1 MFLKLGDLIKSLK
14 HIVSFVLVAFS
25 LSTEMHDIVDLLNK
39 KRQGQDLT
47 WEEIEYFIR
56 AIQNAGIREAQA
68 G

>member
-1 MFLKLGDLIKSLK
+1 
-14 HIVSFVLVAFS
+14 
-25 LSTEMHDIVDLLNK
+25 MHNIIDLLNK

-68 G
+68 GLYLLARYYFYTVQ